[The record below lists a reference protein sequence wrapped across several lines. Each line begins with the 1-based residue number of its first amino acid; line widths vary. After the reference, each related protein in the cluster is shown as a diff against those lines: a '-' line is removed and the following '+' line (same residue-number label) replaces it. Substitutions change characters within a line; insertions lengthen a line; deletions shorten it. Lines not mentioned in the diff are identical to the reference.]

1 MAKTKTRKAKLR
13 GGTGE
18 KPADDSPLVPIVV
31 PGVVYGDNTEP
42 TVPGPGA
49 EANGD
54 GWPDKTYVDDVNID
68 RPLPVTVAGE
78 APAETSENIPNGKPD
93 LPTLDPAKA
102 YDSPERLAEWDRV
115 TVKKVNASAKEVAE
129 LRADHDA
136 KAEVAKE
143 AKKKLDL
150 AVADHFKLIDE
161 RRTGRG
167 KPQQGTIPFPDP
179 ERNGHAAAEA
189 DLREPSE
196 VPPVTDESWKAVPLA
211 ELVEKDGLPAK
222 VAQLLGDAGICT
234 MGELAAHTEPK
245 ASGWTD
251 KLTDIPGIGPKKAEE
266 IDAATAAFWARWR
279 PHVQA
284 TAEDKPG
291 TDEGVRHP
299 DPGVDEGQRGD
310 GQPEGAGDRPAGGDP
325 AAQAEPEPAG
335 KPKRGRKR

>member
-13 GGTGE
+13 GGTNTPE
-18 KPADDSPLVPIVV
+18 EPEIIPLDDLLEAESAAD
-31 PGVVYGDNTEP
+31 
-42 TVPGPGA
+42 A

-54 GWPDKTYVDDVNID
+54 GWPDKTYIDGVNID
-68 RPLPVTVAGE
+68 RPLPVTVAVE

-93 LPTLDPAKA
+93 HTTLDPAKA
-102 YDSPERLAEWDRV
+102 YDSPERLAEWDRL
-115 TVKKVNASAKEVAE
+115 TVVILNQSANECAE
-129 LRADHDA
+129 YRAQYED

-150 AVADHFKLIDE
+150 AVADHFKLIDD